1 MSEKLTKRQ
10 LDALETKKKIVN
22 ATKKLLSQKGFE
34 KISINE
40 ITKEAKVST
49 GSFYT
54 YFKKKEDVISELNKM
69 DFYILAQT
77 VIQMKEKTI
86 IERLEYYCENFLLAI
101 ERAGIEI
108 CRQWTR
114 NNIKPLPMPE
124 EPQFTKYQYDNK
136 ALYSVLADAVRHGEL
151 SEYFPIEDFTVQ
163 INAQLYG
170 LMTIWCMSDS
180 QVIGSGRIKKYIS
193 NFLTPALTT
202 YLKK

>member
-1 MSEKLTKRQ
+1 MSEKLTNRQ
-10 LDALETKKKIVN
+10 KDALETKKKIVT

-34 KISINE
+34 EISIIE

-54 YFKKKEDVISELNKM
+54 YFKKKEDVISELNKL

-77 VIQMKEKTI
+77 VIQMKDKTL

-101 ERAGIEI
+101 ERAGIET

-124 EPQFTKYQYDNK
+124 DPLFTKYQYDNK
-136 ALYSVLADAVRHGEL
+136 AMYSVLENAVENGEL
-151 SEYFPIEDFTVQ
+151 KDNFPVEDFAVQ

-180 QVIGSGRIKKYIS
+180 HVIGSGRIKSYIS
-193 NFLTPALTT
+193 DFLTPALTT

>member
-10 LDALETKKKIVN
+10 QDALETKKKIVN
-22 ATKKLLSQKGFE
+22 AAKKLLSQKGFDE
-34 KISINE
+34 ISIIE

-54 YFKKKEDVISELNKM
+54 YFKKKEDVISELNKL

-77 VIQMKEKTI
+77 VIKMKDKSL
-86 IERLEYYCENFLLAI
+86 IERLKYYCENFLLAI
-101 ERAGIEI
+101 ERTGIET

-136 ALYSVLADAVRHGEL
+136 ALYSVFADAVSHGEL

-170 LMTIWCMSDS
+170 LMTIWCMSDN
-180 QVIGSGRIKKYIS
+180 QVIGSGRVKSYIS
-193 NFLTPALTT
+193 NFLTPALAA

>member
-10 LDALETKKKIVN
+10 KDALGTKKKIVT

-34 KISINE
+34 EISIIE

-54 YFKKKEDVISELNKM
+54 YFKKKEDVISELNKL

-77 VIQMKEKTI
+77 VIQMKDKTL

-101 ERAGIEI
+101 ERAGIET

-124 EPQFTKYQYDNK
+124 DPQFTKYQYDNK
-136 ALYSVLADAVRHGEL
+136 AMYSVLENAVENGEL
-151 SEYFPIEDFTVQ
+151 KDNFPVEDFAVQ

-180 QVIGSGRIKKYIS
+180 HVIGSGRIKSYIS
-193 NFLTPALTT
+193 DFLTPALTT

>member
-10 LDALETKKKIVN
+10 QDALETKKKIVN
-22 ATKKLLSQKGFE
+22 AAKKLLSQKGFDE
-34 KISINE
+34 ISISE
-40 ITKEAKVST
+40 ITKEAKVSI

-54 YFKKKEDVISELNKM
+54 YFKKKEDIISELNKL
-69 DFYILAQT
+69 DFYNLAQT
-77 VIQMKEKTI
+77 VIKMKDKTL

-101 ERAGIEI
+101 ERAGIET

-136 ALYSVLADAVRHGEL
+136 ALYSVFADAVRHGEL

-180 QVIGSGRIKKYIS
+180 QVIGSGRVKSYIS
-193 NFLTPALTT
+193 NFLTPALAA

>member
-1 MSEKLTKRQ
+1 MGQNLTKRQ
-10 LDALETKKKIVN
+10 LDAIETKKKIVA
-22 ATKKLLSQKGFE
+22 ATKKLLSKKGFE
-34 KISINE
+34 EVSISE
-40 ITKEAKVST
+40 ITKEANVST

-54 YFKKKEDVISELNKM
+54 YFKKKEDVISELNKL
-69 DFYILAQT
+69 DFYNLAQT
-77 VIQMKEKTI
+77 VIHMKDKTI
-86 IERLEYYCENFLLAI
+86 NERLEYYCENFLLAI

-136 ALYSVLADAVRHGEL
+136 AMYSVLENAVENGEL
-151 SEYFPIEDFTVQ
+151 KENFPVEDFAVQ

-180 QVIGSGRIKKYIS
+180 NVIGSGRIKNYIS
-193 NFLTPALTT
+193 NILAPALKT
-202 YLKK
+202 YQK

>member
-10 LDALETKKKIVN
+10 KDALETKKKIVT

-34 KISINE
+34 EISIIE

-54 YFKKKEDVISELNKM
+54 YFKKKEDVISELNKL

-77 VIQMKEKTI
+77 VIQMKDKTL

-101 ERAGIEI
+101 ERAGIET

-124 EPQFTKYQYDNK
+124 DPQFTKYQYDNK
-136 ALYSVLADAVRHGEL
+136 AMYSVLENAVENGEL
-151 SEYFPIEDFTVQ
+151 KDNFPVEDFSVQ

-180 QVIGSGRIKKYIS
+180 HVIGSGRIKSYIS
-193 NFLTPALTT
+193 DFLTPALTT

>member
-1 MSEKLTKRQ
+1 
-10 LDALETKKKIVN
+10 IVN

-54 YFKKKEDVISELNKM
+54 YFKKKEDVISELNKL

-77 VIQMKEKTI
+77 VIQMKDKTL

-101 ERAGIEI
+101 ERAGIET
-108 CRQWTR
+108 CRQWIR

-136 ALYSVLADAVRHGEL
+136 ALYSVFADAIKHSEL
-151 SEYFPIEDFTVQ
+151 SEYFPIEDFTILV
-163 INAQLYG
+163 NAQLYG

-180 QVIGSGRIKKYIS
+180 KVIGSDRIKSYIS
-193 NFLTPALTT
+193 NVLTPAIDT

>member
-1 MSEKLTKRQ
+1 MREKLTKRQ
-10 LDALETKKKIVN
+10 KDALETKKKIVT

-34 KISINE
+34 EISIIE

-54 YFKKKEDVISELNKM
+54 YFKKKEDIISELNKL
-69 DFYILAQT
+69 DFYNLAQT
-77 VIQMKEKTI
+77 VIQMKDKTL
-86 IERLEYYCENFLLAI
+86 IERLEYYCEHFLLAI
-101 ERAGIEI
+101 ERAGIET

-136 ALYSVLADAVRHGEL
+136 AMYSVLENAVETGEL
-151 SEYFPIEDFTVQ
+151 NDNFPVEDFTVQ

-180 QVIGSGRIKKYIS
+180 KVIGSGRIKSYIS
-193 NFLTPALTT
+193 NFLTPALAA

>member
-10 LDALETKKKIVN
+10 QDALETKKKIVN
-22 ATKKLLSQKGFE
+22 AAKKLLSQKGFDE
-34 KISINE
+34 ISISE
-40 ITKEAKVST
+40 ITKEAKVSI

-54 YFKKKEDVISELNKM
+54 YFKKKEYVISELNKL

-77 VIQMKEKTI
+77 VIKMKGKTL

-101 ERAGIEI
+101 ERAGIET

-136 ALYSVLADAVRHGEL
+136 ALYSVFADAVRHGEL

-170 LMTIWCMSDS
+170 LMTIWCMSDR
-180 QVIGSGRIKKYIS
+180 QVIGSGRVKSYIS
-193 NFLTPALTT
+193 NFLTPALAA